1 MYSLAEGISGVQFGG
16 GKVWCTV
23 WRREGLVYSLAEG
36 RSGVQFGG
44 GKLWCTVW
52 RREAVVYSL
61 AEGRSGVQFG
71 GGKLCLVGNGQTDA
85 WRHMQKVPRPSRP
98 RTTELGGTNITTGN
112 TATTTNIANKR
123 NKIKDKNENV
133 S

>member
-1 MYSLAEGISGVQFGG
+1 MYSLAEGRSGVQFGG

-23 WRREGLVYSLAEG
+23 WRREALVYGLAEG
-36 RSGVQFGG
+36 SCGVQFGG
-44 GKLWCTVW
+44 GKVWCTVW
-52 RREAVVYSL
+52 RREALPCGQWSDRRMATH
-61 AEGRSGVQFG
+61 AE
-71 GGKLCLVGNGQTDA
+71 
-85 WRHMQKVPRPSRP
+85 VPRPSRP